1 MDAYDILV
9 RPVVTERASELT
21 ENFNQ
26 VTFVVAKDANKHQIR
41 AAVEALYGVKVSK
54 VATMIM
60 PGKVKRRGMSIG
72 KRPNWKKA
80 IVTLKGDDMI
90 DFFATE

>member
-1 MDAYDILV
+1 
-9 RPVVTERASELT
+9 
-21 ENFNQ
+21 
-26 VTFVVAKDANKHQIR
+26 
-41 AAVEALYGVKVSK
+41 
-54 VATMIM
+54 MIM